1 MDISKMKITLTHS
14 PKPKPADESS
24 LGFGK
29 VFTDHMF
36 IMEYT
41 HDKGWQNPRIQPYQK
56 LMMDPASSV
65 FHYAQEIFEGL
76 KAYRS
81 TDGGVNLFRA
91 RENCKRFNR
100 SADRMSMPPVDEDFN
115 FEIMRKLVDIERD
128 WVPSS
133 EGTSLYLRPTMIG
146 NDESLGV
153 HAAKNYIYFII
164 CSPSGAY
171 YSGGLTPIRIKVEDK
186 YVRAV
191 RGGLGCAK
199 TGGNYAASI
208 KASEE
213 ALLQGFSQV
222 LWLDG
227 EHQKYVEEVGA
238 MNMMFIVGDSLLT
251 ADLRDSVLA
260 GVTRDSILTLARRK
274 GLKTEERRISIDE
287 LIAAG
292 EAGELKEAFGTGTAA
307 VVSPVRSLTYKDKTI
322 RVGSGEIGAMTKE
335 FYDLL
340 TGIQRGTVKDE
351 YGWIDTV

>member
-1 MDISKMKITLTHS
+1 MDISEVKITLTHS
-14 PKPKPADESS
+14 PKPKPSDESS
-24 LGFGK
+24 LGFGRI
-29 VFTDHMF
+29 FTDHMF
-36 IMEYT
+36 IMEY
-41 HDKGWQNPRIQPYQK
+41 DREKGWHDARIQPYQR
-56 LMMDPASSV
+56 LSMDPASSV

-76 KAYRS
+76 KAYRCA
-81 TDGGVNLFRA
+81 DGRVNLFRA
-91 RENCKRFNR
+91 KENCRRLNR
-100 SADRMSMPPVDEDFN
+100 SAERLYMPTVDENFN
-115 FEIMRKLVDIERD
+115 FDVMRKLVDIERD
-128 WVPSS
+128 WVPSN

-146 NDESLGV
+146 NDEGLGV

-171 YSGGLTPIRIKVEDK
+171 YPEGLAPIRIKVEDK

-213 ALLQGFSQV
+213 AHLQGFSQV

-238 MNMMFIVGDSLLT
+238 MNMMFVVGSKLLT
-251 ADLRDSVLA
+251 SDLQDSVLA
-260 GVTRDSILTLARRK
+260 GVTRDSILALARKK
-274 GLKTEERRISIDE
+274 GLTTEERRISIDE

-292 EAGELKEAFGTGTAA
+292 EAGELTEAFGTGTAA

-322 RVGSGEIGAMTKE
+322 DVGSGEIGALTKE
-335 FYDLL
+335 FYDML
-340 TGIQRGTVKDE
+340 TGIQHGAVKDE
-351 YGWIDTV
+351 FGWVSAV